1 MQRFQYKARD
11 ISGKIFTGYF
21 DAELEDDVL
30 NFIDSQGLIPISITP
45 ASIFNAKDLLKRF
58 SKVTKKELIIF
69 STQLG
74 TMLRAGL
81 PITRS
86 IRAISAQIKN
96 KNFKLALEEIVSAI
110 EKGRTFHNSLSLF
123 PEFFDEIYIA
133 TVQIGEISGNLS
145 DILFKLAENMEK
157 EEELRLK
164 IKNATLYPK
173 MVVTAIFVAIAILI
187 IFVIPKFAMLYQA
200 FKTELPLPT
209 RILIALSNNFMKYS
223 YFFIFFLLCL
233 ILLYLFLKHT
243 KKGRKIY
250 DPLILKLPI
259 IGEVTT
265 KIIMVRFSRFFS
277 LLFSSGIVITNI
289 LDLIQKVLGNQV
301 YEDKILRIK
310 NDILEGQSFVDSIV
324 RTGLFTPLTIEMIS
338 VGEETGSLDEM
349 LKKVSEFYESELDY
363 TIKNLT
369 SLIEPI
375 LLVFIFGMVLFLAL
389 SVFLP
394 MWDMVKFV
402 GK

>member
-1 MQRFQYKARD
+1 MPKFLYKARD
-11 ISGKIFTGYF
+11 KSGKVFQGYF
-21 DAELEDDVL
+21 EGEVEDDVL
-30 NFIDSQGLIPISITP
+30 NFIDSQGLIPISIST
-45 ASIFNAKDLLKRF
+45 SSFFNINELSKKF
-58 SKVTKKELIIF
+58 SHITKKELILF

-74 TMLRAGL
+74 TMLKAGL
-81 PITRS
+81 PLTRS
-86 IRAISAQIKN
+86 LRAIMAQIKN
-96 KNFKLALEEIVSAI
+96 KRFRSALEEIIDAI
-110 EKGRTFHNSLSLF
+110 EKGRTFYNSLALF

-133 TVQIGEISGNLS
+133 TVQIGEISGNLP
-145 DILFKLAENMEK
+145 DILFKLAENLEK
-157 EEELRLK
+157 EEDLRLK

-173 MVVTAIFVAIAILI
+173 MVIGAIFVAIVILI
-187 IFVIPKFAMLYQA
+187 VFVIPKFANLYKG

-209 RILIALSNNFMKYS
+209 RILIGISSFFSKYWYFVIIILTAL
-223 YFFIFFLLCL
+223 FITYLL
-233 ILLYLFLKHT
+233 LKNT
-243 KKGRKIY
+243 KQGRKIY
-250 DPLILKLPI
+250 DPFILKIPI
-259 IGEVTT
+259 IGEIVV

-277 LLFSSGIVITNI
+277 LLFSSGVVITNI
-289 LDLIQKVLGNQV
+289 LDLLQKVMGNLV
-301 YEDKILRIK
+301 YEKRILNIK
-310 NDILEGQSFVDSIV
+310 NDILAGQSFGDAIS
-324 RTGLFTPLTIEMIS
+324 RTGIFTPLTLEMIR

-375 LLVFIFGMVLFLAL
+375 LLIFIFGMVLFLAL